1 MSVERYMTKE
11 LITIPEDAS
20 IQTAILVMKEHSIRH
35 LPVVKNGI
43 FVGLVTQS
51 DLRGVVIPSLY
62 GEISIKDVM
71 IANPIIVHPDDSIE
85 IAASLIYQHKIGS
98 LPVVKDN
105 TLVGIITINDILAA
119 FIEMMGVLKQSTRLD
134 LVLRD
139 SPESFEEVSRI
150 IKENG
155 GQVISVGMLE
165 RDDEATVYSFRLQKG
180 KNLDSVVRHLE
191 QAGHRVVSIF
201 T

>member
-20 IQTAILVMKEHSIRH
+20 IQTAIFVMKEHSIRH
-35 LPVVKNGI
+35 LPVVKNGL

-71 IANPIIVHPDDSIE
+71 IANPIIIHPNDSIE
-85 IAASLIYQHKIGS
+85 MAASLIYQHKIGS